1 VTPASILVGVLI
13 AWSAAAT
20 EPTPAPE
27 SVEARR
33 EAYLCTS
40 QAREAAI
47 PACRRA
53 LVLGLRRDRAT
64 TVNLV
69 LGLHLAA
76 LQRWDEVV
84 AVYREAVRLSPHNA
98 VAHWR
103 LGDALLYGLGRPA
116 EALAPLREATR
127 LDPDLA
133 GAYVSLGVAQNALGD
148 HAEAV
153 ASFDE
158 ALRLEPRILA
168 TRPAAREVLKA
179 SRRGERWSP

>member
-1 VTPASILVGVLI
+1 LILSGVLT

-20 EPTPAPE
+20 KPTPASE

-40 QAREAAI
+40 QSREVAI

-53 LVLGLRRDRAT
+53 LALGLRRDRAT

-84 AVYREAVRLSPHNA
+84 KVYREAVRLSPHDA
-98 VAHWR
+98 IARWR
-103 LGDALLYGLGRPA
+103 LGDALLYGLGRPT
-116 EALAPLREATR
+116 EARAPLREATR
-127 LDPDLA
+127 LDPSLA
-133 GAYVSLGVAQNALGD
+133 GAYVSLGVAQNAMGD

-158 ALRLEPRILA
+158 ALRLEPRVLA
-168 TRPAAREVLKA
+168 TRPVAREVLKA
-179 SRRGERWSP
+179 SRRGERWTP